1 MVKQN
6 IHQAVEVA
14 YLKTDHCPLSN
25 RQYSFFEMVYLIS
38 GRGFVNINGNRMA
51 YRDGNLLLLTPNDHH
66 HYEIV
71 VETEFLLIRFSD
83 SYIRNYPWKS
93 IHHLECLLFYATK
106 LSGCVMRC
114 KEDSLLVEKIVDS
127 LLFGMK
133 LGGVYQ
139 QDLDMNLVNA
149 LIVIAARNIAK
160 LRPGNVRDNTDKRIL
175 EIINHIER
183 NIFIPEQLTAAAI
196 GDTFGISQTYLG
208 VYFKK
213 QCGETLQQFISGYRI
228 RLIEWRLKFSDL
240 RINELADE
248 FGFADGSH
256 LNKFFKKQK
265 GISLSGYRQ
274 ALPRLDPGSIRTPN
288 LH

>member
-6 IHQAVEVA
+6 IHQQVEVE
-14 YLKTDHCPLSN
+14 YLKTDHCPLVN
-25 RQYSFFEMVYLIS
+25 RQYSFFEIVYLIS
-38 GRGFVNINGNRMA
+38 GKGFVNINGNRMA
-51 YRDGNLLLLTPNDHH
+51 YRDGNLLLLTPDDRHH
-66 HYEIV
+66 FEIA
-71 VETEFLLIRFSD
+71 EATEFLLVRFSE
-83 SYIRNYPWKS
+83 SYVRSYPWKS

-114 KEDSLLVEKIVDS
+114 KDDSRLVEMLVDS
-127 LLFGMK
+127 LLYGIK
-133 LGGVYQ
+133 LGGAYQ
-139 QDLDMNLVNA
+139 QDLEMNLVNA

-175 EIINHIER
+175 EIINYIER
-183 NIFIPEQLTAAAI
+183 NIFTPNLLTATAI
-196 GDTFGISQTYLG
+196 GNAFGISETYLG

-213 QCGETLQQFISGYRI
+213 QCGETIQQFISGYKT

-265 GISLSGYRQ
+265 GVSLTAYRQ
-274 ALPRLDPGSIRTPN
+274 ALITS
-288 LH
+288 

>member
-6 IHQAVEVA
+6 MHQQVELE
-14 YLKTDHCPLSN
+14 YLKTDHCPLGD

-38 GRGFVNINGNRMA
+38 GKGTVCINGNRMA
-51 YRDGNLLLLTPNDHH
+51 YRDGNLLLLTPNDRHTF
-66 HYEIV
+66 EITEV
-71 VETEFLLIRFSD
+71 TEFLLIRFSD
-83 SYIRNYPWKS
+83 SYIRSYPWKS
-93 IHHLECLLFYATK
+93 IHHLECLLFYATH

-114 KEDSLLVEKIVDS
+114 KDDSRLVEMIVES

-139 QDLDMNLVNA
+139 LDLDMNLVNA
-149 LIVIAARNIAK
+149 LIVIAARNISK
-160 LRPGNVRDNTDKRIL
+160 IRPENVRTNTDKRIL
-175 EIINHIER
+175 QIINHIER
-183 NIFIPEQLTAAAI
+183 HIFMPDQLTAAVI
-196 GDTFGISQTYLG
+196 SQTFGISQAYLG
-208 VYFKK
+208 IYFKK
-213 QCGETLQQFISGYRI
+213 QCGETIQQFIASYRI

-265 GISLSGYRQ
+265 GMSLTGYRQ
-274 ALPRLDPGSIRTPN
+274 RNNETTY
-288 LH
+288 

>member
-6 IHQAVEVA
+6 MHQPVELE
-14 YLKTDHCPLSN
+14 YLKTDYCPMEN

-38 GRGFVNINGNRMA
+38 GKGFVCINGNRMA

-66 HYEIV
+66 SFEISEV
-71 VETEFLLIRFSD
+71 TEFLLIRFSD
-83 SYIRNYPWKS
+83 SYIRTYPWKS

-114 KEDSLLVEKIVDS
+114 RDDSRLVKMIVDT
-127 LLFGMK
+127 LLFGMQT
-133 LGGVYQ
+133 GGVYQ

-149 LIVIAARNIAK
+149 LIVIAARNISK
-160 LRPGNVRDNTDKRIL
+160 LRPDQVRAHTDKRIL
-175 EIINHIER
+175 EIINHVER
-183 NIFIPEQLTAAAI
+183 HIFAPDQLTAAAI
-196 GDTFGISQTYLG
+196 GSTFGISETYLG
-208 VYFKK
+208 VYFKRHS
-213 QCGETLQQFISGYRI
+213 GETIQQFITGYRM

-265 GISLSGYRQ
+265 GVSLTTYRQ
-274 ALPRLDPGSIRTPN
+274 SL
-288 LH
+288 

>member
-6 IHQAVEVA
+6 IHQQVEVE
-14 YLKTDHCPLSN
+14 YLKTDHCPLVN
-25 RQYSFFEMVYLIS
+25 RQYSFFEIVYLIS
-38 GRGFVNINGNRMA
+38 GKGFVNINGNRMA
-51 YRDGNLLLLTPNDHH
+51 YRDGNLLLLTPDDRHH
-66 HYEIV
+66 FEIT
-71 VETEFLLIRFSD
+71 EATEFLLVRFSE
-83 SYIRNYPWKS
+83 SYVRSYPWKS

-114 KEDSLLVEKIVDS
+114 KDDSRLVEMLVDS
-127 LLFGMK
+127 LLYGIK
-133 LGGVYQ
+133 LGGAYQ
-139 QDLDMNLVNA
+139 QDLEMNLVNA

-175 EIINHIER
+175 EIINYIER
-183 NIFIPEQLTAAAI
+183 NIFTPNELTAAAI
-196 GDTFGISQTYLG
+196 SNAFGISETYLG

-213 QCGETLQQFISGYRI
+213 QCGETIQQFISGYRI

-265 GISLSGYRQ
+265 GVSLTAYRQ
-274 ALPRLDPGSIRTPN
+274 ALITS
-288 LH
+288 

>member
-6 IHQAVEVA
+6 IHQQVEVE
-14 YLKTDHCPLSN
+14 YLKTDHCPLVN
-25 RQYSFFEMVYLIS
+25 RQYSFFEIVYLIS
-38 GRGFVNINGNRMA
+38 GKGFININGNRMA
-51 YRDGNLLLLTPNDHH
+51 YRDGNLLLLTPDDRHH
-66 HYEIV
+66 FEIA
-71 VETEFLLIRFSD
+71 ETTEFLLIRFSE
-83 SYIRNYPWKS
+83 SYVRTYPWKS

-114 KEDSLLVEKIVDS
+114 KDDSRLVEMLVNSLLYGI
-127 LLFGMK
+127 K
-133 LGGVYQ
+133 LGGAYQ
-139 QDLDMNLVNA
+139 QDLEMNLVNA

-183 NIFIPEQLTAAAI
+183 NIFTPSQLTATAI
-196 GDTFGISQTYLG
+196 GNAFGISETYLG

-213 QCGETLQQFISGYRI
+213 QCGETIQQFISRYKI

-265 GISLSGYRQ
+265 GISLTAYRQ
-274 ALPRLDPGSIRTPN
+274 ALSAS
-288 LH
+288 